1 MYQKCSVIYNHTFS
15 IFKKVTYFS
24 LVDLAKF
31 EYKKKK
37 NQTQAAKSEDVT

>member
-15 IFKKVTYFS
+15 IFKKVPYFS

-37 NQTQAAKSEDVT
+37 KKIKPRLLRVKM